1 MKALPCVLLH
11 METKMK
17 LAPNQFAIDSHTEE
31 KGSHYSTPVAR
42 RGRGRSDWDDL
53 VALVLESWENQKPGF
68 TEGCI
73 EVTVPVEGFFSGVVD
88 LVAAPKAVVTA
99 KFAPRR
105 NGEDPVLS
113 VKGEPALKAPAK
125 SVRVIC
131 YSHDL
136 LRPADKP
143 SEATT
148 DAEWE
153 IITILAECDTEPAPM
168 PPITMARNFL
178 NLDGGTK
185 GEFSPED
192 FAKSI
197 IYWAQHVVAEKL

>member
-1 MKALPCVLLH
+1 
-11 METKMK
+11 MK
-17 LAPNQFAIDSHTEE
+17 LAPNQFAIDNHTEE
-31 KGSHYSTPVAR
+31 KGSHYGGSNA
-42 RGRGRSDWDDL
+42 SL
-53 VALVLESWENQKPGF
+53 VELVLASWENQKPGF
-68 TEGCI
+68 TDGCI

-88 LVAAPKAVVTA
+88 LVAAPRAVITA

-125 SVRVIC
+125 SVRIIC

-168 PPITMARNFL
+168 PPVTMARNFL

-192 FAKSI
+192 FAKSMM
-197 IYWAQHVVAEKL
+197 YWSQHVVAEKL